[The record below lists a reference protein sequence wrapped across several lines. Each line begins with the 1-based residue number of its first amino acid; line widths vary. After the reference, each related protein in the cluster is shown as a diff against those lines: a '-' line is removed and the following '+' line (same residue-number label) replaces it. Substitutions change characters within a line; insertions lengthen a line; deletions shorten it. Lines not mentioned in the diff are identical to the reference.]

1 MLPFCWSQR
10 LGGAE
15 QQEGKKGD
23 SFVPATG
30 NCPRKIDLPI
40 MHTEPKGAP
49 SSVFHVYLAH
59 PGGPTSV
66 ALRSLGAQRAVT
78 GSCA

>member
-30 NCPRKIDLPI
+30 NCPRKIDLPV
-40 MHTEPKGAP
+40 MHTEPKGAL
-49 SSVFHVYLAH
+49 H
-59 PGGPTSV
+59 
-66 ALRSLGAQRAVT
+66 
-78 GSCA
+78 